1 MPATTRWPQTLS
13 RSVRGALVV
22 LIWSLVPLVLGR
34 GAASGQSEESRDR
47 GSADEARTEL
57 ARLNPLIGGWRG
69 VAQPIRGSNKG
80 AWSETAEWVWNLKGK
95 EPAVEYVV
103 TDGKLLKKAVLTWDG
118 KARSYQ
124 LAAVLADGTERTYS
138 GHWNNGRLE
147 LVSGTEK
154 AARHQ
159 VVITP
164 LNEKRTLVL
173 FAEAKPEVDEFR
185 RVAEVGYTRAGTR
198 LAVEGAGEPE
208 CIVTG
213 GKGTST
219 VTYKGKTYYV
229 CCSGCRDAFL
239 DDPEGILAEAA
250 EREKK
255 KQEKEKERPAK

>member
-1 MPATTRWPQTLS
+1 MCGTTCSSPRWARSATAGRRL
-13 RSVRGALVV
+13 
-22 LIWSLVPLVLGR
+22 LIWSLLPLLCGGVPV
-34 GAASGQSEESRDR
+34 AGQGDETSDSR
-47 GSADEARTEL
+47 SSDEARTEL

-103 TDGKLLKKAVLTWDG
+103 TDGKLVKKAVLTWDG
-118 KARSYQ
+118 KEKSYR
-124 LAAVLADGTERTYS
+124 LAATLADGTERTYA
-138 GHWNNGRLE
+138 GNWNNGRLE
-147 LVSGTEK
+147 LISGTDK
-154 AARHQ
+154 TDRHQ

-173 FAEAKPEVDEFR
+173 FSEAKPGIDEFR

-198 LAVEGAGEPE
+198 LAIEGAGEPE

-255 KQEKEKERPAK
+255 KQEKERSAK